1 MSKQNNGISSTN
13 NCKFSAPREEGVK
26 PTCVVLTYSVSQTLN
41 QATTALQDRGASVH
55 YIIDKDGE
63 QYQYHNDL
71 ESKAFFAGNSSWK
84 GQKKVND
91 FGISIM
97 FINNSETDFTP
108 SQIRKVKECLADI
121 KERYPDLNIKDDLV
135 GLGEVAERH
144 VAPGKLFPWK
154 DLAEAG
160 FGKFIDTTKEQQEN
174 ILIRKDDQGAR
185 VSEVQLQ
192 LKNHGYNISV
202 DRQCGNKTVKWFEKF
217 NARYVP
223 EQELS
228 NVWSVA
234 DQYVLD
240 NLHPD
245 VNLAGDSADA
255 VSI

>member
-1 MSKQNNGISSTN
+1 MSKQNNGISNTN
-13 NCKFSAPREEGVK
+13 HCKFSAPREGIE
-26 PTCVVLTYSVSQTLN
+26 PSCVVLTYSVSTTLD
-41 QATTALQDRGASVH
+41 QALTALQERGASVH
-55 YIIDKDGE
+55 YIIDKDGK

-71 ESKAFFAGNSSWK
+71 ESKTFFAGNSSWK
-84 GQKKVND
+84 GQEKVND

-97 FINNSETDFTP
+97 FINDSKNEFTP
-108 SQIRKVKECLADI
+108 SQIEKAKVCLTDI

-154 DLAEAG
+154 ILAEAG
-160 FGKFIDTTKEQQEN
+160 FGKFIDTTKEQQEK
-174 ILIRKDDQGAR
+174 ILICNGDQGKD
-185 VSEVQLQ
+185 VSKVQSL

-202 DRQCGNKTVKWFEKF
+202 DEKCGDKTVKWFEKF

-228 NVWSVA
+228 NSWSEA

-240 NLHPD
+240 NIHPNPVVD
-245 VNLAGDSADA
+245 LVGDSP
-255 VSI
+255 SI